1 MIFAKHRSY
10 RASIIY
16 YLFLFLFL
24 FFIIF
29 ILFLGVVE
37 QVRLTERDEL
47 ILREV
52 DRWRVCGS
60 RHIRFLAGFSGQRAT
75 DRRLKVLIDAGYL
88 ERKKFLYGVPSI
100 YFLTSKGK
108 SLIQAGT
115 RTEKIKVEQIVHDM
129 TVLDTAIYFMHKR
142 NLSLQD
148 ITTEKQLH
156 QLDGFGIRRHRPDF
170 VFKQNNVISCVEVE
184 LTPKAKNRI
193 VNIIKDNY
201 MEYDTQ
207 IWIVPDSQSMILHV
221 LKDNKKLYDNIQARS
236 LQKINNYIHEIM

>member
-1 MIFAKHRSY
+1 M
-10 RASIIY
+10 
-16 YLFLFLFL
+16 
-24 FFIIF
+24 
-29 ILFLGVVE
+29 
-37 QVRLTERDEL
+37 RLTERDEL

-75 DRRLKVLIDAGYL
+75 DRRLKILIEAGYL

-100 YFLTSKGK
+100 YFLTAKGK

-115 RTEKIKVEQIVHDM
+115 RLEKVKVEQIVHDM
-129 TVLDTAIYFMHKR
+129 TVLDTAIYFMHKKG
-142 NLSLQD
+142 LSLQS

-170 VFKQNNVISCVEVE
+170 IFQQDNLTYCVEVE
-184 LTPKAKNRI
+184 LSQKTKNRLL
-193 VNIIKDNY
+193 NIIKDNY

-207 IWIVPDSQSMILHV
+207 IWIVPDSQSVILQI
-221 LKDNKKLYDNIQARS
+221 LKDSKQYYDNIQARS
-236 LQKINNYIHEIM
+236 LQKINDYMHKML